1 MAEIKKQVF
10 CNGYKIYVDMEGGV
24 HVEYDGSEVETG
36 KTKSVLREISEKA
49 GFSYEDKW
57 NTRQLGGKLIDFLN
71 GEKGEVQKSSDLK
84 EFTIK
89 ISTKGTVDI
98 EFCML
103 KFEDGMDKDVAL
115 DDIYNDGWDI
125 VCPEGVDQG
134 EMEYIASNCI
144 ADEFDGLFQLEV
156 FDENEKLVYKVDDG
170 FDIQLVSP
178 WDYQKY
184 MDSYYECDEDIPDEE
199 TAKRINDTMLE
210 KANKDV
216 GFMQEG
222 YCVVCIHETKW
233 RNMEFKIEDNKF
245 SVNKLL
251 FVQNPGIEGAG
262 FDYYSDSDHIMYGDQ
277 FLENICE
284 EDVDEYG
291 TYFYLAQIKKYG
303 NKHCFEIIRKLEDDC
318 DDEEWD
324 EEDLVIKGDF
334 VNNSEETDKQNE
346 SKSQEKKYFNIF
358 LNYIGGAV
366 GSFDKDEMLKA
377 LKYKDL
383 DEMWEEYSIGLAG
396 ECDDYETFIYKV
408 QSIFVEE
415 SKTKFEN
422 PLLTNSDG
430 GEEYDDGFEID
441 YFEIPQKGYVV
452 EQYEGPF
459 TKAFIIEV
467 DASEEFDIE
476 ELCVNSENEITY
488 KGEKYSSVADDCGS
502 SCGYGGR
509 LSYDGEVLYDDI
521 DSGLDD
527 DDDDDDFDDEEWD

>member
-1 MAEIKKQVF
+1 MAEIKKQAVYE
-10 CNGYKIYVDMEGGV
+10 GYKIYVDMEGSI

-49 GFSYEDKW
+49 GFSYEENW
-57 NTRQLGGKLIDFLN
+57 TTRQLGGKLIDFLN
-71 GEKGEVQKSSDLK
+71 GENGEVQKSSDLK
-84 EFTIK
+84 EFTIN

-156 FDENEKLVYKVDDG
+156 FDENDKLVYKVDDG

-303 NKHCFEIIRKLEDDC
+303 NKHRFEIIRKLEDDC

-324 EEDLVIKGDF
+324 
-334 VNNSEETDKQNE
+334 
-346 SKSQEKKYFNIF
+346 
-358 LNYIGGAV
+358 
-366 GSFDKDEMLKA
+366 
-377 LKYKDL
+377 
-383 DEMWEEYSIGLAG
+383 
-396 ECDDYETFIYKV
+396 
-408 QSIFVEE
+408 
-415 SKTKFEN
+415 
-422 PLLTNSDG
+422 
-430 GEEYDDGFEID
+430 
-441 YFEIPQKGYVV
+441 
-452 EQYEGPF
+452 
-459 TKAFIIEV
+459 
-467 DASEEFDIE
+467 
-476 ELCVNSENEITY
+476 
-488 KGEKYSSVADDCGS
+488 
-502 SCGYGGR
+502 
-509 LSYDGEVLYDDI
+509 
-521 DSGLDD
+521 
-527 DDDDDDFDDEEWD
+527 